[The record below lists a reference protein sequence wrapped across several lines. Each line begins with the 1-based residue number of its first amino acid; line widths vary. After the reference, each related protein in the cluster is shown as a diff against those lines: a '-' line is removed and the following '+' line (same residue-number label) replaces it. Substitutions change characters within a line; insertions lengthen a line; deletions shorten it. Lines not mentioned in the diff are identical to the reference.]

1 MDDLIKYRILTFIRE
16 LLFCAELV
24 MEPIVGFSLTGGGK
38 LKDSRRKKTATSLL
52 MLQDVAQPSS
62 LKLQIGCVAQG

>member
-1 MDDLIKYRILTFIRE
+1 
-16 LLFCAELV
+16 